1 VSERD
6 FQLIR
11 GLAVVVAI
19 ATALALQRLAPHARY
34 RGNAR
39 TNLGLWGVNLLV
51 VGAVCGACAC
61 TAARFAEQAGLGLFN
76 AVQAPLWTRIV
87 ATVVALDFVSYWWH
101 RANHVIP
108 ALWRFHAVHHSDTS
122 FTVSTALRFHP
133 GELLLS
139 LPLRL
144 AAVVAV
150 GASPGAVVAFEAMFA
165 LSNYVEHG
173 DIDLPTWLERRL
185 GRAFVTPALH
195 RLHHARKATD
205 REHNYGT
212 IFVTWDRLLGTHR
225 ASDSSA
231 QVEVGL
237 RGFDASMDLRGVLRL
252 PVQFHSD
259 QIGGR
264 HR

>member
-1 VSERD
+1 VSESE

-11 GLAVVVAI
+11 GLAVVVAMGV
-19 ATALALQRLAPHARY
+19 ALALQHLAPHARH
-34 RGNAR
+34 RGSAR

-61 TAARFAEQAGLGLFN
+61 AAARFAEQTGLGLFN
-76 AVQAPLWTRIV
+76 VMQAPLWVRVV
-87 ATVVALDFVSYWWH
+87 ATIVALDFVSYGWH

-108 ALWRFHAVHHSDTS
+108 ALWRFHAVHHSDSS

-144 AAVVAV
+144 AAVIAV
-150 GASPGAVVAFEAMFA
+150 GASPVAVVAFEAVFA

-173 DIDLPTWLERRL
+173 DIDLPVWLERPL
-185 GRAFVTPALH
+185 GRVLVTPALH
-195 RLHHARKATD
+195 RLHHARKPSD

-212 IFVTWDRLLGTHR
+212 IFVTWDRLLGTHGT
-225 ASDSSA
+225 SDSTVR
-231 QVEVGL
+231 VEVGL
-237 RGFDASMDLRGVLRL
+237 PGLDDSLDLRRTLGL
-252 PVQFHSD
+252 PVHFNSQQS
-259 QIGGR
+259 R
-264 HR
+264 

>member
-1 VSERD
+1 VSERE

-19 ATALALQRLAPHARY
+19 ATALMLQRLAPHARY
-34 RGNAR
+34 QGSAR
-39 TNLGLWGVNLLV
+39 TNLGLWAVNLLV

-76 AVQAPLWTRIV
+76 RIEAPLWTRIV
-87 ATVVALDFVSYWWH
+87 ATVVTLDFVSYCWH

-108 ALWRFHAVHHSDTS
+108 ALWRFHAVHHSDAS

-150 GASPGAVVAFEAMFA
+150 GASPGAVIAFEAMFA

-173 DIDLPTWLERRL
+173 DIDLPAWLERRL

-195 RLHHARKATD
+195 RLHHARKPTD
-205 REHNYGT
+205 RERNYGT
-212 IFVTWDRLLGTHR
+212 IFVAWDRLLGTHR
-225 ASDSSA
+225 ASDSTVR
-231 QVEVGL
+231 VEVGL
-237 RGFDASMDLRGVLRL
+237 RGLDDSLDLRRALRL
-252 PVQFHSD
+252 PVRLYSD
-259 QIGGR
+259 QDK
-264 HR
+264 

>member
-1 VSERD
+1 MV
-6 FQLIR
+6 I
-11 GLAVVVAI
+11 AI
-19 ATALALQRLAPHARY
+19 ATALALQRIAPHARY
-34 RGNAR
+34 RGSAR

-51 VGAVCGACAC
+51 VGTVCGACAC

-76 AVQAPLWTRIV
+76 VIHVPVWTRVI
-87 ATVVALDFVSYWWH
+87 ATIAVLDFVSYCWH

-108 ALWRFHAVHHSDTS
+108 TLWRFHAVHHSDAS

-144 AAVVAV
+144 AAVIAIGATPAAV
-150 GASPGAVVAFEAMFA
+150 IAFEAMFA

-173 DIDLPTWLERRL
+173 DIDLPAWLE
-185 GRAFVTPALH
+185 GRFGRVFVTPALH
-195 RLHHARKATD
+195 RLHHARTPTD

-212 IFVTWDRLLGTHR
+212 IFVAWDHLLGTHR
-225 ASDSSA
+225 TSDSTA
-231 QVEVGL
+231 RVEVGL
-237 RGFDASMDLRGVLRL
+237 RGFDDSMDLRGALRL

-259 QIGGR
+259 ER
-264 HR
+264 R